1 MEGLEGTLVEKRN
14 TFRFVLTVAMI
25 NQHAAIE
32 IAPEELELVRN

>member
-1 MEGLEGTLVEKRN
+1 
-14 TFRFVLTVAMI
+14 VLTVAMI